1 MSELTEL
8 GKVLHEQHFRIL
20 VLVSGLEN
28 RIRGDGAVRP
38 LDVNDENDL
47 GLLNELASS
56 LSAAIEHNAFEE
68 KVLFPLLCRR
78 GEGELADL
86 LAQEH
91 LTIGPVVRQM
101 QILAAELLQHGCD
114 RSRWQEFRQT
124 AETLVTEMLSH
135 LQKEEL
141 MVVQRLDVFLDAR
154 TDHKLATSFRAR
166 TAQPVLASVAG
177 AVSAIEPMQ
186 TRAETVPP
194 VGSSTTIG
202 VPPPVSWA
210 PRRMSVS
217 SSATRLAARRRST
230 APRYT

>member
-47 GLLNELASS
+47 GLLNELRSS
-56 LSAAIEHNAFEE
+56 LSGAIEHNAFEE
-68 KVLFPLLCRR
+68 KVLFPLLCCH

-101 QILAAELLQHGCD
+101 QGLASEMLRNGCD

-141 MVVQRLDVFLDAR
+141 MVVQRLDVFLDAE
-154 TDHKLATSFRAR
+154 TDHKLAMSFGAR
-166 TAQPVLASVAG
+166 TAQPILLSVAL
-177 AVSAIEPMQ
+177 AVPAVEPLQ
-186 TRAETVPP
+186 TRPKALPP
-194 VGSSTTIG
+194 VAKSVEPGA
-202 VPPPVSWA
+202 PPPGSWT
-210 PRRMSVS
+210 PRRTPVA
-217 SSATRLAARRRST
+217 SAARLAARRRST
-230 APRYT
+230 APRHS